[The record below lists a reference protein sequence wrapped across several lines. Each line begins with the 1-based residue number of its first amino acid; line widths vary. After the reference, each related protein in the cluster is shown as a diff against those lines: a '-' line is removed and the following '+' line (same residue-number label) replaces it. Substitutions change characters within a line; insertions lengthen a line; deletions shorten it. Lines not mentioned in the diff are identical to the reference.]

1 MNQTDFAKQLG
12 MSYRNYQ
19 EKIQGDQPNWKL
31 SELIKLTEIEKD
43 VDVEFE
49 EQLYRV
55 NIRKL

>member
-1 MNQTDFAKQLG
+1 MNQTDFAKKLG

-31 SELIKLTEIEKD
+31 SELIKLTEIEED

>member
-1 MNQTDFAKQLG
+1 MNQTDFAKRLG